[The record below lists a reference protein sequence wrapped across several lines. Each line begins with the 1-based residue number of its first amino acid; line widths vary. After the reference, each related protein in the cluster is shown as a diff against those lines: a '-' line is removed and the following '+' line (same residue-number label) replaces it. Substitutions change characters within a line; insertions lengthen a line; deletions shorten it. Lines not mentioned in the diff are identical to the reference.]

1 MGRYYDK
8 VNSSPKAK
16 KIKKRLEELGNTDV
30 EVWWEQ
36 LESACE
42 MCGNGGGYMFS
53 SEEFSLEP
61 IGYSFD
67 EAMEY
72 IEDYKVKEQ

>member
-42 MCGNGGGYMFS
+42 MCGM
-53 SEEFSLEP
+53 
-61 IGYSFD
+61 D
-67 EAMEY
+67 
-72 IEDYKVKEQ
+72 